1 MCYISEQYIS
11 IIHLVH
17 YSATLEKTV
26 MSSSSSVQFSD
37 NGVKAD
43 RPIILLK
50 KGQTTA
56 TGFKQVFFFFSGKTT
71 GKMTDQMCLSL
82 LSLSGKTLCKTFK

>member
-37 NGVKAD
+37 NAD
-43 RPIILLK
+43 RSIILLK
-50 KGQTTA
+50 KGKTTA
-56 TGFKQVFFFFSGKTT
+56 TGFKQVFFFQWQNYWQDDGPNVSFSAF
-71 GKMTDQMCLSL
+71 S
-82 LSLSGKTLCKTFK
+82 FR